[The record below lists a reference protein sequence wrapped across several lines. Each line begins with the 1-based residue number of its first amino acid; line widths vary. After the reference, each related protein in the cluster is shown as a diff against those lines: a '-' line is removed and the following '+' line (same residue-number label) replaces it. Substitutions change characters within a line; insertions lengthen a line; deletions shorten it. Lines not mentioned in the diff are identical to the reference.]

1 MDCTFWLMCLIRYAI
16 LGVLMNPFLSIRVNI
31 SDNGKTDNNPY
42 YILYK
47 HDWLRTLSALLILE
61 GGYYQLILKVPL
73 SLTPEDC
80 SLIAVMLHRFVKIS
94 HVKHI

>member
-1 MDCTFWLMCLIRYAI
+1 M
-16 LGVLMNPFLSIRVNI
+16 

-42 YILYK
+42 YILPK
-47 HDWLRTLSALLILE
+47 HDWLWTLSVLLILV

-80 SLIAVMLHRFVKIS
+80 SLIAVMLHRFVRIS